1 MRALGAALVL
11 TVLAGVFFALP
22 ALAADDD
29 GEEPALPN
37 LDVNATDFP
46 ASSIVDFAFLRDHPT
61 GVHGDVFVGTDGH
74 FYFEDG
80 VRARFW
86 GINIA
91 KTSVFVPKPQIDQAI
106 AAIARAG
113 FNLVRFH
120 HLDDLEGL
128 LPADRAGTPER
139 LDPAKLAL
147 LDYWIAQLG
156 KLGIYVYLDLLDY
169 RTFQESED
177 VPNAAALG
185 RGAKPY
191 AFLDHRLISLQQQ
204 YARKFLIDHVNPYTG
219 LSYAADPT
227 VALLE
232 LCDENG
238 LFNRSKAWT
247 EMVAPYRDDLQ
258 RRWNE
263 WLRERYGDDK
273 TLGEAWTDADGNAG
287 LLGGESLAQG
297 TIRLFPP
304 PVRPANFPA
313 ATAGVIDPE
322 NGQVGRVSDRRQF
335 FAEIHRQYFRA
346 MRDYL
351 RSHGVRQPL
360 TAVTDFLHLTDLRTV
375 SEQLDFVGMNFYYDH
390 PLWAPGN
397 EWHLPGYFEN
407 VNPVADPRVE
417 SFVPRVCASRVYGK
431 PLVVREWNYCWPNK
445 FRACGMAEAATYAA
459 LQDLDAM
466 ILFTYDVRP
475 GQRKLEFFDV
485 RSDPARWGLAGVCAS
500 LYLRRQVAPARRRVA
515 VAYSTVDTHFPTYQ
529 PYPTLIYQLG
539 WVSQLSNLFFD
550 QELEKQPDL
559 VLASGRC
566 SGGGYPGQ
574 RTVICGNWPAG
585 DLLDHR
591 RDRTADVLSGYD
603 VATVPE
609 KTQEFSFGGTMFP
622 PGAKERL
629 TASPGYL
636 LADVQH
642 HEDYRP
648 IGVGADGE
656 ACLGFRDMKRR
667 NYVFRKLAAA
677 HEMRVA
683 LDALNQL
690 FDDEVSNAFL
700 DTQRFSSDTGQVR
713 RLVDA
718 ELLLVDAPQAQVI
731 AGALQNA
738 ALTRTKQMSVSS
750 ESPMGVVVWVSL
762 DGKPVGTSQRWS
774 LKFVSTA
781 TNRGEIKNLHQNNR
795 ERTTYALTELGTS
808 PVSTLGEVSATPTIV
823 SLADKALVKTTL
835 RNGTWELMCEG
846 QSYYLYCDTPGVRF
860 EFPQM
865 RASVNVTAY
874 QSDESSAAN
883 RTDQPVSYPSGIRL
897 LQIAN

>member
-1 MRALGAALVL
+1 
-11 TVLAGVFFALP
+11 
-22 ALAADDD
+22 
-29 GEEPALPN
+29 
-37 LDVNATDFP
+37 
-46 ASSIVDFAFLRDHPT
+46 
-61 GVHGDVFVGTDGH
+61 
-74 FYFEDG
+74 
-80 VRARFW
+80 
-86 GINIA
+86 
-91 KTSVFVPKPQIDQAI
+91 
-106 AAIARAG
+106 
-113 FNLVRFH
+113 
-120 HLDDLEGL
+120 
-128 LPADRAGTPER
+128 
-139 LDPAKLAL
+139 
-147 LDYWIAQLG
+147 
-156 KLGIYVYLDLLDY
+156 
-169 RTFQESED
+169 
-177 VPNAAALG
+177 
-185 RGAKPY
+185 
-191 AFLDHRLISLQQQ
+191 
-204 YARKFLIDHVNPYTG
+204 
-219 LSYAADPT
+219 
-227 VALLE
+227 
-232 LCDENG
+232 
-238 LFNRSKAWT
+238 
-247 EMVAPYRDDLQ
+247 
-258 RRWNE
+258 
-263 WLRERYGDDK
+263 
-273 TLGEAWTDADGNAG
+273 
-287 LLGGESLAQG
+287 
-297 TIRLFPP
+297 
-304 PVRPANFPA
+304 
-313 ATAGVIDPE
+313 
-322 NGQVGRVSDRRQF
+322 
-335 FAEIHRQYFRA
+335 
-346 MRDYL
+346 
-351 RSHGVRQPL
+351 
-360 TAVTDFLHLTDLRTV
+360 
-375 SEQLDFVGMNFYYDH
+375 
-390 PLWAPGN
+390 
-397 EWHLPGYFEN
+397 
-407 VNPVADPRVE
+407 
-417 SFVPRVCASRVYGK
+417 
-431 PLVVREWNYCWPNK
+431 
-445 FRACGMAEAATYAA
+445 
-459 LQDLDAM
+459 
-466 ILFTYDVRP
+466 
-475 GQRKLEFFDV
+475 
-485 RSDPARWGLAGVCAS
+485 
-500 LYLRRQVAPARRRVA
+500 
-515 VAYSTVDTHFPTYQ
+515 
-529 PYPTLIYQLG
+529 
-539 WVSQLSNLFFD
+539 
-550 QELEKQPDL
+550 
-559 VLASGRC
+559 
-566 SGGGYPGQ
+566 
-574 RTVICGNWPAG
+574 
-585 DLLDHR
+585 
-591 RDRTADVLSGYD
+591 
-603 VATVPE
+603 
-609 KTQEFSFGGTMFP
+609 MFP

-667 NYVFRKLAAA
+667 NYVFRKLSAA